1 MKNFDNCYIG
11 SKRNKEILNKEIKED
26 FSLGEGFCIGHSY
39 FFSDEISK
47 ECSLDEIDMY
57 IEEVIEFDIIPLLK
71 EYWFDDYDK
80 LEKWE
85 KILRDIVN

>member
-1 MKNFDNCYIG
+1 
-11 SKRNKEILNKEIKED
+11 
-26 FSLGEGFCIGHSY
+26 
-39 FFSDEISK
+39 
-47 ECSLDEIDMY
+47 MY

-85 KILRDIVN
+85 KILRDIVNQMVLA